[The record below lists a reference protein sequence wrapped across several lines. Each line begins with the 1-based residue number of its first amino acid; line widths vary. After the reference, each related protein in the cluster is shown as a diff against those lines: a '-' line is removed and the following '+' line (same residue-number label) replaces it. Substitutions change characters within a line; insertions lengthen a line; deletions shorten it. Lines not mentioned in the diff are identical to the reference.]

1 MPLSHLLF
9 TLPLQHP
16 GSGSGDH
23 INMWRVSYLSKPN
36 FHMTGTGHSHGSG
49 GSGGMSVIV
58 GVCIDL
64 TIICTPP
71 TNTSS
76 RSSSCSGDNTSQH
89 TVVCKLLCPDTNR
102 PYLLYIPIAPSNTT
116 SSSTNQHPLT
126 SSTTSNA
133 VHTSSNTTSFYPS
146 KSTSVAAAGNDD
158 TTGRV
163 DKLLGYYESIQAY
176 LHSRSDC
183 ELTTNSGHEVFTSS
197 TGPQASSSSSSSH
210 GTHRSSVLVLV
221 NSPSFLSVYP
231 PTASSDNHH
240 DRHDSLLS
248 IVSVDDFNH
257 VSFVFNPPNTTSTAT
272 TSNNTTTVNSTSTD
286 NNAYGKQS
294 HGHKHL
300 NSSSSCRSNNNSNY
314 NTAYR
319 TPCIVSAWLNECIN
333 SPTTSTATTT
343 TSAYTSTHTSTSST
357 KHHKQYT
364 TSFST
369 SSTLPTPTTLR
380 CLSVRD
386 VLQNRLIGSK
396 PGIGMLLE
404 EPVYGAIIYKSIDAN
419 TNYNSSGSNNYTSS
433 STSAYKKAKT
443 SPQIRL
449 IIRDIYTA
457 DIITLY
463 ITTAD
468 DTTTDPLIPGMI
480 VRIWRVM
487 LYCANNMKY
496 VYLKYI
502 TGSSTIGMMCM

>member
-1 MPLSHLLF
+1 
-9 TLPLQHP
+9 
-16 GSGSGDH
+16 
-23 INMWRVSYLSKPN
+23 
-36 FHMTGTGHSHGSG
+36 MTGTGHSHGSSG
-49 GSGGMSVIV
+49 SGSGGVRVIV

-76 RSSSCSGDNTSQH
+76 RSSWSGDNTSQY
-89 TVVCKLLCPDTNR
+89 TVVCKLLCTDTNR

-116 SSSTNQHPLT
+116 APFINQRSLMSSTI
-126 SSTTSNA
+126 SNA
-133 VHTSSNTTSFYPS
+133 VHTYSTTTSFQPS
-146 KSTSVAAAGNDD
+146 KTDSAAAGGS
-158 TTGRV
+158 TTGDVSR
-163 DKLLGYYESIQAY
+163 LLRYYESIQAY
-176 LHSRSDC
+176 LHHRSG
-183 ELTTNSGHEVFTSS
+183 TANSGHDVSTSS
-197 TGPQASSSSSSSH
+197 TAPSSSSASSSRGSSH
-210 GTHRSSVLVLV
+210 SHGASRSSILVLV

-231 PTASSDNHH
+231 PTASFDNHH

-294 HGHKHL
+294 HGHKHH

-380 CLSVRD
+380 CQSVRD

-396 PGIGMLLE
+396 PGIGTSLE
-404 EPVYGAIIYKSIDAN
+404 EAVYGAIIYKSIDAN
-419 TNYNSSGSNNYTSS
+419 DNYTSS
-433 STSAYKKAKT
+433 STSSFKKAKQ

-449 IIRDIYTA
+449 IIRDIYAA

-468 DTTTDPLIPGMI
+468 DVITEPLIPGMI

-502 TGSSTIGMMCM
+502 TGSSAIGTYSCIMGVYILYVYIMYVHLCVFY